1 MGGWVIFWVVFLLTA
16 LSVLDMGRKRG
27 RHE

>member
-1 MGGWVIFWVVFLLTA
+1 MGGWVIFWIIFLLTA
-16 LSVLDMGRKRG
+16 LTVLDMGRKRG